1 MLDREHFARGYREG
15 ERDSVAGMPR
25 ALVAEEGDEPPVV
38 KAEDSAYYHGY
49 KAAVEGAARDE
60 EGAWSAYVAKH
71 SMRANAG
78 PMGRRAIAQSR
89 MVGASEADG
98 LPVGSLLWA
107 DDRAWAVV
115 PGGIAPVA
123 LLAERAGGHVPDG
136 EPAASIASTFALM
149 RQGDGRV
156 PTHGTAQRHAIT
168 WVQAARTTT
177 PNPLHLSLEGSY
189 SIGLGTA
196 DDKAMRANVG
206 GGWEGPGNYGLTD
219 GEIARA
225 ASRIAGSDTLFS
237 RWQGAME
244 SFRTREAGDIVAD
257 ACGAPPSNV
266 DAPALAE
273 VAREIARIRSGGRS
287 TENQTMRSNAGIYSG
302 SSASQDDYVIHYHH
316 RGGFAVDRVG
326 YRGTHTTIGPTRGYP
341 TITDALKAIEYDAHV
356 QGILSG
362 VVFLQGEDD
371 MGQIGSVIARG
382 TGYAKFEVGGG
393 LSLQNPYQEAEAI
406 AASRRGGAHAPNA
419 GRDNVLWQDTLL
431 TWVSA
436 GEAANG
442 DPRGL
447 NMVPTPEGQAAAQE
461 MLEDRGGGGNASP
474 LDQEHF
480 FLEAAQGNGWST
492 VPPQD
497 IGALTDAT
505 IVSMDGFIGDN
516 GRWYPHPDVARP
528 VVYAHMNYAVEDPV
542 EMWAA
547 GKPVFWVADVLE
559 MTTEQRAMARQEL
572 ASATGEAYEAN
583 ARAGKA
589 WFGQGDGNWEYGI
602 KIDGIENDF
611 PLKPLGRQEEWDAV
625 KSFQASARTDWIS
638 AKSASSGAAALKRW
652 VKAVSP
658 SQFFAKYSSGDDS
671 IKVWFTSEGHE
682 PNAAL
687 DAVKIK
693 NALALLHHEERS
705 IGRDAA
711 FDHVVR
717 MFGLNDA
724 EADVLANATHVKRHQ
739 KEAIHEPNA
748 RKNVSSVIDAFLAGR
763 KHSEK
768 TCRSDGWRI
777 YSYALLIAARVN
789 AQGEPVEVG
798 APGARVLVLDKR
810 VSPSVT
816 TSGQINAVL
825 AAVPGAQVVSD
836 MPYETRYLPN
846 AAESKPLGETSSGK
860 PVLEPTTGPYVERFR
875 LPKWNAELTVLG
887 YVQVPRGHV
896 QRLFPEWTKA
906 DHREAA
912 EIMALASDAA
922 LAEWN
927 KLVADAVQRYGDGDG
942 RLISGVYR
950 EHFPEETKEALR
962 YLAHF
967 ANDATSASAFHHY
980 ATGSR
985 TPWQQTDMHPSRR
998 GST

>member
-25 ALVAEEGDEPPVV
+25 ALVVEEGDEPPVV
-38 KAEDSAYYHGY
+38 KAEDTAYYHGY
-49 KAAVEGAARDE
+49 KAAVEGATRDE
-60 EGAWSAYVAKH
+60 EGAWAAYIAKH
-71 SMRANAG
+71 SMRANVG

-156 PTHGTAQRHAIT
+156 PTHGTAQRHAIA

-189 SIGLGTA
+189 SVGIGTK
-196 DDKAMRANVG
+196 DDEKMRANVD
-206 GGWEGPGNYGLTD
+206 GGWGGPGNYGLTD
-219 GEIARA
+219 SEIAQA
-225 ASRIAGSDTLFS
+225 ASRIAGSDELFS
-237 RWQGAME
+237 RWRRALNSE
-244 SFRTREAGDIVAD
+244 RVWERAVKLVAD
-257 ACGAPPSNV
+257 ACGAPEQNIDRLSL
-266 DAPALAE
+266 DE
-273 VAREIARIRSGGRS
+273 VTREIARLRSVAGS
-287 TENQTMRSNAGIYSG
+287 TENQTMRSNAGVYSG

-341 TITDALKAIEYDAHV
+341 TITAALKAIEHDAHV
-356 QGILSG
+356 EGVSTS
-362 VVFLQGEDD
+362 VVFLQGADD
-371 MGQIGSVIARG
+371 MGQIGNVIARG
-382 TGYAKFEVGGG
+382 TGHAKFEAGGG
-393 LSLQNPYQEAEAI
+393 FWGDRAYAEAEAI
-406 AASRRGGAHAPNA
+406 AARRGGAHAPNA

-442 DPRGL
+442 DSRGL
-447 NMVPTPEGQAAAQE
+447 NMVPTFEGQAAAQE
-461 MLEDRGGGGNASP
+461 MLADRGGGSNASP
-474 LDQEHF
+474 LDQEHS

-505 IVSMDGFIGDN
+505 IVSADGFIGDN
-516 GRWYPHPDVARP
+516 GRWYPHPDVERP

-542 EMWAA
+542 ETWAS
-547 GKPVFWVADVLE
+547 GKPVFWTADVLE
-559 MTTEQRAMARQEL
+559 MTAEQRAMAREEL
-572 ASATGEAYEAN
+572 ARATGEAY
-583 ARAGKA
+583 
-589 WFGQGDGNWEYGI
+589 
-602 KIDGIENDF
+602 
-611 PLKPLGRQEEWDAV
+611 
-625 KSFQASARTDWIS
+625 
-638 AKSASSGAAALKRW
+638 
-652 VKAVSP
+652 
-658 SQFFAKYSSGDDS
+658 
-671 IKVWFTSEGHE
+671 
-682 PNAAL
+682 
-687 DAVKIK
+687 
-693 NALALLHHEERS
+693 
-705 IGRDAA
+705 
-711 FDHVVR
+711 
-717 MFGLNDA
+717 
-724 EADVLANATHVKRHQ
+724 
-739 KEAIHEPNA
+739 EPNA

-768 TCRSDGWRI
+768 TCRTDGWRI
-777 YSYALLIAARVN
+777 YSYALLIAARVDT
-789 AQGEPVEVG
+789 QGEPAEVG

-846 AAESKPLGETSSGK
+846 GGFYEDFVLSTGRRVRHRPSQVSPGASEAYLEDGGSMTSDEWDEYGATMRRRSMESSFGPPLRPRKHLPNAGDSKPLGETSSGK

-875 LPKWNAELTVLG
+875 LPKWNSELTVLG
-887 YVQVPRGHV
+887 YVQVPRAHA
-896 QRLFPEWTKA
+896 QRLFPGWTKS